1 MNEAKQ
7 CHWTLLHRPRWM
19 PLLGFAVAFAVL
31 LLISGASFS
40 SPLQVG
46 VIFLTTLGYILIF
59 DSVRI
64 LIKRASSRRGI
75 RVVMALAGIGLALLL
90 GFLITQWGEA
100 VTAPPFVVASVR
112 FSITIAIAGAC
123 GAALAR
129 PKQPS
134 DRNA

>member
-7 CHWTLLHRPRWM
+7 KHWILLHRPRWK
-19 PLLGFAVAFAVL
+19 PLLGFAISFAVL
-31 LLISGASFS
+31 LFISGASLS

-46 VIFLTTLGYILIF
+46 VIFLTALGFILIF
-59 DSVRI
+59 DSVRL
-64 LIKRASSRRGI
+64 LIECSSSQRGI
-75 RVVMALAGIGLALLL
+75 RVVIALAGIGLALLF

-100 VTAPPFVVASVR
+100 VAAPRFVVASVR
-112 FSITIAIAGAC
+112 FSVAIAIAGAC

-129 PKQPS
+129 PKQPN